1 MSVEFEVSAEGPAA
15 PSDKAASKRNARSS
29 DFDRELGAKIRAA
42 RLSAGMTQAA
52 LGVAV
57 SVSFQQMQK
66 YESGR
71 DRVAAG
77 TLQKI
82 SDVLGIH
89 PREFFGK
96 APAPVGGVAELREAM
111 SIAASVQRIP
121 SSPLRRRFLALIE
134 ELAGQDTV
142 ETSRQE

>member
-1 MSVEFEVSAEGPAA
+1 MTLESEISAEA
-15 PSDKAASKRNARSS
+15 PVPPNGKAASNRNAKSS

-52 LGVAV
+52 LGVAIF
-57 SVSFQQMQK
+57 VSFQQMQK

-82 SDVLGIH
+82 GDVLGIH
-89 PREFFGK
+89 PKEFFGK

-111 SIAASVQRIP
+111 SIAASVQSIP
-121 SSPLRRRFLALIE
+121 SASLRKRLLALIE
-134 ELAGQDTV
+134 ELADR
-142 ETSRQE
+142 ETAEPGRPE